1 MGRIYI
7 HEGMELTPE
16 QIKRLDALKNLRDED
31 IVYDGDSTRLTEE
44 QLKKFR
50 RVSDMRKVVV

>member
-31 IVYDGDSTRLTEE
+31 IVYDEDSPRLTGE

>member
-1 MGRIYI
+1 MGRIFIY
-7 HEGMELTPE
+7 EGMKLTPE
-16 QIKRLDALKNLRDED
+16 QEAELDALDNIKDED
-31 IVYDGDSTRLTEE
+31 IVYDEDSPRLTEE